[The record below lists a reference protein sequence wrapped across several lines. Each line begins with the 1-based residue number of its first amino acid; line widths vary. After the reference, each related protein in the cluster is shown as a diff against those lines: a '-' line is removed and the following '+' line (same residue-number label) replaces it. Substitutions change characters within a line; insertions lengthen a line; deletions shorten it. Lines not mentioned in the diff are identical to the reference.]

1 MYEPI
6 KLQPSCAQAWVA
18 ASRTVAAVGG
28 GAYNVVIDVADPLA
42 CDALDAAIIGKVD
55 QFVRGHG
62 RYSVTT
68 VANTIFP
75 EAFARTRTAAQLYQD
90 YPDLHR
96 RMRQMTGDWG
106 RYFDRMICWPSS
118 RGGTV
123 NQLDRIV
130 RRVKRQRTLG
140 KAFRSIY
147 DVGIHDPSQDTRW
160 RGGPCLSLLSFK
172 RDGERLLLTATYR
185 NHHYV
190 ARCLGNLIG
199 LGRLMSFVAREAGLS
214 VGPLT
219 CVSTYA
225 EIDNGTEKVRQGDR
239 KGERCGWRKKEAFE
253 LVQQC
258 EMLLQKNYRV
268 TAAAVA

>member
-1 MYEPI
+1 M
-6 KLQPSCAQAWVA
+6 AA
-18 ASRTVAAVGG
+18 ASRTVVAAGG
-28 GAYNVVIDVADPLA
+28 EAYNVVIDIDDPLA

-62 RYSVTT
+62 RYSVAT

-96 RMRQMTGDWG
+96 RMRPMTGDWG
-106 RYFDRMICWPSS
+106 RYFERMICWPLP
-118 RGGTV
+118 GAGTA

-130 RRVKRQRTLG
+130 RRIKRQQTLG
-140 KAFRSIY
+140 RTFRSIY
-147 DVGIHDPSQDTRW
+147 EVGIHDPSRDTRW
-160 RGGPCLSLLSFK
+160 RGGPCLSSLSFK
-172 RDGERLLLTATYR
+172 RDGERLLLTASYR
-185 NHHYV
+185 NHYYV

-199 LGRLMSFVAREAGLS
+199 LGRLMGFVAREAGLT

-219 CVSTYA
+219 CISTYA
-225 EIDNGTEKVRQGDR
+225 EIDNGTEKAQQGDR
-239 KGERCGWRKKEAFE
+239 KGERCGWTKREALE

-258 EMLLQKNYRV
+258 GALLQEKRRV
-268 TAAAVA
+268 TAALGLPHE